1 MRPGREAYRPRP
13 QSVLPTTLRADGRS
27 PSGRTQGEPELRESN
42 RWRCSLGDHAEQP
55 TRERSYV
62 FAHLSGGKNVV
73 TPKWKRI
80 GSRGEHATGDR
91 SPVSAVCRAPT
102 ARRLSFIRMNGNAVN
117 ELDGLFCSSQ
127 RMPIYKVSM
136 EEGRCGAVFS
146 GNEASIPMLQI
157 KFPPFSAKSVHLSV
171 NLPSSTGGNLN
182 SNALAIAAVASSSCP
197 REARIMPSQK

>member
-1 MRPGREAYRPRP
+1 M
-13 QSVLPTTLRADGRS
+13 
-27 PSGRTQGEPELRESN
+27 
-42 RWRCSLGDHAEQP
+42 GDHAEQP